1 MHEIEAAQRDLE
13 EEAQGRDLR
22 VHLRRPAALCE
33 LVHLEA
39 AQIIPCCRIGR
50 AAEKAGESLNVLEVI
65 VLRLLA
71 EPADGHVL
79 KHAAAKIADR
89 LVAHWGVLVLRLEVD
104 EPLDPQDE
112 TLPITL
118 PAALAGAHPRR
129 LPTPQQAGARAT
141 LFIGP
146 RRTSYGCLG
155 YRGAALADRRDAV
168 RRTLAT
174 RFGSDGRVIGKTSR
188 MYSASA
194 PRKLAA

>member
-1 MHEIEAAQRDLE
+1 MISICAPQHGQGCAGASTLAAPSSIGCGLAGAGVGGVAAAISSRARANVSALVRLL
-13 EEAQGRDLR
+13 AQGRDLR
-22 VHLRRPAALCE
+22 VHLRRPAARCE

-79 KHAAAKIADR
+79 EQAAAKIADR

-118 PAALAGAHPRR
+118 PVLLAGVSPRR
-129 LPTPQQAGARAT
+129 LPTPQQAGVRAT
-141 LFIGP
+141 CSVTQICG
-146 RRTSYGCLG
+146 
-155 YRGAALADRRDAV
+155 
-168 RRTLAT
+168 
-174 RFGSDGRVIGKTSR
+174 
-188 MYSASA
+188 
-194 PRKLAA
+194 

>member
-118 PAALAGAHPRR
+118 PAALPRLHPRR

-141 LFIGP
+141 LFSGTKP
-146 RRTSYGCLG
+146 TP
-155 YRGAALADRRDAV
+155 
-168 RRTLAT
+168 
-174 RFGSDGRVIGKTSR
+174 
-188 MYSASA
+188 SA
-194 PRKLAA
+194 PDHPSSAPGRTADHQLVESWNPPSPSSRPVPFPRGTLGVPT